1 MSCFAYQF
9 LQFFSLRVGF
19 NALRQEQSR
28 WAKSRAM
35 SQRAKQA
42 GEGPGTRTDSHLL
55 ASLAYCRFV
64 RQRLYSCHQ
73 RWGSARGLTVFLQW
87 GHWQTVNTG
96 QFFAHSVHGFIFAFI
111 CTIIF
116 TYGSVHATREKFENA
131 ALFLR
136 LGLPSTL
143 IRHENGAFRKR
154 SSIRRNLK
162 TAAFR
167 FSVDGKH
174 F

>member
-1 MSCFAYQF
+1 MSKIA
-9 LQFFSLRVGF
+9 SDESGSE
-19 NALRQEQSR
+19 ASR
-28 WAKSRAM
+28 WGAWHEKWFSPASFAR
-35 SQRAKQA
+35 
-42 GEGPGTRTDSHLL
+42 LL
-55 ASLAYCRFV
+55 CFV

-73 RWGSARGLTVFLQW
+73 RWDSARRLTVFLQW

-96 QFFAHSVHGFIFAFI
+96 QFFAHSVHGFIFTFI
-111 CTIIF
+111 CTIMF
-116 TYGSVHATREKFENA
+116 TYGSVHTTPEKFENA

-162 TAAFR
+162 TPAFR

-174 F
+174 FKNGASRKRWRFDISLPEFSSNTKLK